1 MTTSRRKHSRGAR
14 ASHARQLISP
24 PFDKRLDTPKG
35 MVIAGLTPH
44 KGNLL
49 KRLAVPKVWFV
60 AVNAQ
65 DMKRVGYET
74 PHL

>member
-1 MTTSRRKHSRGAR
+1 
-14 ASHARQLISP
+14 
-24 PFDKRLDTPKG
+24 